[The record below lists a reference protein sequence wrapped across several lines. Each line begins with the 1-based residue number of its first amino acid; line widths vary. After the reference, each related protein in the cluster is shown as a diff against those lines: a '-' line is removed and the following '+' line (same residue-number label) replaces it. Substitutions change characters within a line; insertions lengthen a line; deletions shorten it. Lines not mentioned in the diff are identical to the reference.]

1 MRLTNEEK
9 TAILVAVFSEECIV
23 KLKKLLS
30 YFSIFEWC
38 LWIGS
43 VIAVTLSFLCSGEF
57 YFLTLV
63 ASLVGVS
70 SLIFIAK
77 GNVVGQFLIIV
88 FSLLYGTISIRFR
101 YWGEMITYM
110 FMSLPAAVSACITW
124 LKNPSKE
131 SKSEVMIASMTA
143 KKCLFSVLFALTV
156 AVIFHFLLRWLQTA
170 NLWLSTLSIAT
181 SFLAASFLFLRSR
194 YYALVYAAN
203 DVVLI
208 GLWTFASIHS
218 LSYLPM
224 VVCFLAF
231 LCNDMYG
238 FINWKRMQD
247 RQRRQNEQ

>member
-1 MRLTNEEK
+1 
-9 TAILVAVFSEECIV
+9 
-23 KLKKLLS
+23 
-30 YFSIFEWC
+30 
-38 LWIGS
+38 
-43 VIAVTLSFLCSGEF
+43 
-57 YFLTLV
+57 
-63 ASLVGVS
+63 
-70 SLIFIAK
+70 
-77 GNVVGQFLIIV
+77 
-88 FSLLYGTISIRFR
+88 
-101 YWGEMITYM
+101 MITYM

-143 KKCLFSVLFALTV
+143 KKCLLSVLFALTV
-156 AVIFHFLLRWLQTA
+156 TVIFHFLLRWFQTA
-170 NLWLSTLSIAT
+170 NLWLSTLSIFT

-231 LCNDMYG
+231 LGNDMYG